1 MSSVVRF
8 DRVGKRYRRGRER
21 INLRAAVPGRFGDLR
36 SGEQH
41 WALSDLS
48 FELAAGGSIGFI
60 GPNGAGKST
69 TLKLVAGVIAPSA
82 GTVEVRGRTASLLEL
97 GAGFHPDMTGRE
109 NVYFSAAVL
118 GMSPKV
124 LGQRFDQIVEFADIG
139 AYLDTPVKRYSS
151 GMLARLGFAVAS
163 HLEAEVLVLDEVLA
177 VGDAAFQR
185 RCHQRIR
192 ELRTAGA
199 ALLYVTHALWTLP
212 MLCEEAVL
220 LAGGEVR
227 AAGTPEDVL
236 VAYER
241 LQSAGVL
248 DPAAGAPT
256 VFRDVRSS
264 PTAIDPGGWFQVEV
278 DLDLAEPC
286 PEGHVLVILT
296 DPLHKVYAATSSFEV
311 VSFAD
316 PGGHTVRCRLDDLP
330 LQPGQYQVHV
340 GFLGDRRLPAIDEMR
355 TFELEVRGEPTD
367 PAYGQIRVATSWSSE
382 GAPAATP
389 APALSESPPAVPP
402 DLESLAP
409 NESDDPAGDQGMSTR

>member
-1 MSSVVRF
+1 MVCVTDAVRF
-8 DRVGKRYRRGRER
+8 SSVGKRYRRGRER
-21 INLRAAVPGRFGDLR
+21 INLRSAVPGRLGELR
-36 SGEQH
+36 GGEQH

-69 TLKLVAGVIAPSA
+69 TLKLVAGVIAPST
-82 GTVEVRGRTASLLEL
+82 GTVEVHGRTASLLEL

-118 GMSPKV
+118 GMSPRV
-124 LGQRFDQIVEFADIG
+124 LGQRFDRIVDFADIG

-163 HLEAEVLVLDEVLA
+163 HLDAEVLVLDEVLA
-177 VGDAAFQR
+177 VGDAVFQR

-192 ELRTAGA
+192 ELRASGA

-212 MLCEEAVL
+212 MLCEDAVL

-227 AAGTPEDVL
+227 ASGPPDEVL
-236 VAYER
+236 AAYER
-241 LQSAGVL
+241 LQSEGVL
-248 DPAAGAPT
+248 DPADGAPL

-264 PTAIDPGGWFQVEV
+264 PTAIDPGGSFEVE
-278 DLDLAEPC
+278 LDVQLPDPS

-296 DPLHKVYAATSSFEV
+296 DPLNKVYAATSSFEA
-311 VSFAD
+311 VSFAEAG
-316 PGGHTVRCRLDDLP
+316 PHTVRCRLDDLP

-355 TFELEVRGEPTD
+355 TFELEVRGEPMD
-367 PAYGQIRVATSWSSE
+367 PAYGQIRIPTTWSGGRSAADE
-382 GAPAATP
+382 GPASGAQTPAHPP
-389 APALSESPPAVPP
+389 APAPPVA
-402 DLESLAP
+402 
-409 NESDDPAGDQGMSTR
+409 

>member
-1 MSSVVRF
+1 MTSVVRF
-8 DRVGKRYRRGRER
+8 ERVGKRYRRGRER
-21 INLRAAVPGRFGDLR
+21 INLRAALPGRLGDLR
-36 SGEQH
+36 GGDQH
-41 WALSDLS
+41 WALADLS
-48 FELAAGGSIGFI
+48 FELAPGGSIGFI

-69 TLKLVAGVIAPSA
+69 TLKLVAGVIAPST
-82 GTVEVRGRTASLLEL
+82 GRVEVAGRTASLLEL

-109 NVYFSAAVL
+109 NVFFSAAVL

-139 AYLDTPVKRYSS
+139 PYLDTPVKRYSS

-177 VGDAAFQR
+177 VGDATFQR

-192 ELRTAGA
+192 ELRGEGA

-227 AAGTPEDVL
+227 ATGTPDDVL
-236 VAYER
+236 TAYER
-241 LQSAGVL
+241 LQSQGVL
-248 DPAAGAPT
+248 DAAEGAPV

-264 PTAIDPGGWFQVEV
+264 PTAIDPGGWFEVEV

-286 PEGHVLVILT
+286 PEGHVLAILS
-296 DPLHKVYAATSSFEV
+296 DPLHRVYAATSSFEA

-316 PGGHTVRCRLDDLP
+316 PGRHTVRCRLDDLP

-355 TFELEVRGEPTD
+355 TFELEVRGVPMD
-367 PAYGQIRVATSWSSE
+367 PAYGQIRVATTWST
-382 GAPAATP
+382 GAGDLEVGHPGSSSVELPPAADLP
-389 APALSESPPAVPP
+389 SESPATPP
-402 DLESLAP
+402 LA
-409 NESDDPAGDQGMSTR
+409 

>member
-1 MSSVVRF
+1 MTAVVRF
-8 DRVGKRYRRGRER
+8 TGVGKRYRRGRER
-21 INLRAAVPGRFGDLR
+21 INLRAALPGRLGELR
-36 SGEQH
+36 GGEQH

-48 FELAAGGSIGFI
+48 FELRPGGSIGFI

-69 TLKLVAGVIAPSA
+69 TLKLVAGVIAPST
-82 GTVEVRGRTASLLEL
+82 GRVEVSGRTASLLEL

-118 GMSPKV
+118 GMSPRV

-139 AYLDTPVKRYSS
+139 PYLDSPVKRFSS

-163 HLEAEVLVLDEVLA
+163 HLDAEVLVLDEVLA
-177 VGDAAFQR
+177 VGDAVFQR

-192 ELRTAGA
+192 ELRASGA

-212 MLCEEAVL
+212 MLCEEGVL
-220 LAGGEVR
+220 LAGGEVK
-227 AAGTPEDVL
+227 ASGTPDEVL

-241 LQSAGVL
+241 LQTEGVL
-248 DPAAGAPT
+248 DPAEGAPT

-264 PTAIDPGGWFQVEV
+264 PTAIDPGGWFEVEV
-278 DLDLAEPC
+278 DLELSDPA

-296 DPLHKVYAATSSFEV
+296 DPLHKVYAAASSFEG
-311 VSFAD
+311 VSFAE
-316 PGGHTVRCRLDDLP
+316 PGLRTVRCRLDDLP

-355 TFELEVRGEPTD
+355 TFELEVRGDPMD
-367 PAYGQIRVATSWSSE
+367 PAYGQIRVPATWST
-382 GAPAATP
+382 GP
-389 APALSESPPAVPP
+389 APPS
-402 DLESLAP
+402 
-409 NESDDPAGDQGMSTR
+409 

>member
-1 MSSVVRF
+1 L
-8 DRVGKRYRRGRER
+8 GELRG
-21 INLRAAVPGRFGDLR
+21 
-36 SGEQH
+36 GEQH

-48 FELAAGGSIGFI
+48 FELRAGGSVGFI

-69 TLKLVAGVIAPSA
+69 TLKLVAGVIAAST
-82 GTVEVRGRTASLLEL
+82 GTVEVHGRTASLLEL

-118 GMSPKV
+118 GMSPRV
-124 LGQRFDQIVEFADIG
+124 LGQRFDQIVDFADIG
-139 AYLDTPVKRYSS
+139 PYLDTPVKRYSS

-163 HLEAEVLVLDEVLA
+163 HLDAEVLVLDEVLA
-177 VGDAAFQR
+177 VGDAVFQR

-192 ELRTAGA
+192 ELRATGA

-227 AAGTPEDVL
+227 ASGSPDEVL
-236 VAYER
+236 AAYER
-241 LQSAGVL
+241 LQAEGVL
-248 DPAAGAPT
+248 DPATGAPV

-264 PTAIDPGGWFQVEV
+264 ATAIDPGGWFQVE
-278 DLDLAEPC
+278 LDVELADPC

-296 DPLHKVYAATSSFEV
+296 DPLNKVYAAASSFEAM
-311 VSFAD
+311 SFAE
-316 PGGHTVRCRLDDLP
+316 PGPQSVQCRLDDLP

-355 TFELEVRGEPTD
+355 TFELEVRGDPMD
-367 PAYGQIRVATSWSSE
+367 PAYGQIRVATTWSS
-382 GAPAATP
+382 GP
-389 APALSESPPAVPP
+389 APAPAPP
-402 DLESLAP
+402 
-409 NESDDPAGDQGMSTR
+409 